1 MPPPPAT
8 NDARSASPIPIN
20 HRDPSVRSD
29 PVAVSQATPP
39 WLQRLATL
47 PPHTLIRV
55 DFTEGSGPLQ
65 TWYGTL
71 HEPKKRGDSKRWDVV
86 YRLADEG
93 AITVITS
100 TIPPTVEGVAI
111 VDVAPIAAWPPELV
125 LPAEATPAPPR
136 APRAPTRVAAKPA
149 VTHATSTPAQTPQPI
164 DAATSQ
170 ALADQ
175 PDDHHDNQ
183 SDDEPEELDDKIRE
197 WSGENFPKE
206 AILPF
211 RLGNGAQLPAV
222 AHMQGSHLI
231 QLLGAPPAQ
240 PPSLALRGLVK
251 TTHAEHRRM
260 LRRLANM
267 DSGWHLAPLTTAIIE
282 FLTTEKRSRKWA
294 ATTMLKQ
301 LCTAQ
306 GALALLPMHR
316 QAPPIHL
323 ADCPTWRQAMRAATI
338 ASKQMLPA
346 QPQPATWAEVTH
358 TLDTEPSLPV
368 FCAILLAWMTCA
380 RVGCVLQLRRNDV
393 EIHKEGTLS
402 VRFRR
407 GKSVRT
413 RGPYTVHT
421 TTIPPR
427 YLARLE
433 RWLNQRRNTMFDA
446 STTGEQV
453 KLALRRTNPLLE
465 QRSLRRGSIQTLACS
480 EGITDETLML
490 FSGHTQVTTL
500 RRYLSWGK
508 AATHTRETMT
518 RAARNILTGPA
529 PSVTLEEPHGSP
541 GTSATKPQL

>member
-1 MPPPPAT
+1 MLRSLSSPEHDDKRFNRDGARATGAAPPPPAT
-8 NDARSASPIPIN
+8 NDARSASLIPDRT
-20 HRDPSVRSD
+20 RDHSDRSVPAVVSN
-29 PVAVSQATPP
+29 AVS
-39 WLQRLATL
+39 WLRRLAVL
-47 PPHTLIRV
+47 PPRTLIRV
-55 DFTEGSGPLQ
+55 DFTENAGPPQ

-71 HEPKKRGDSKRWDVV
+71 YEPKRSRGGQKRWGVV
-86 YRLADEG
+86 YRVAHEG
-93 AITVITS
+93 SITAVES
-100 TIPPTVEGVAI
+100 TIPPPANANVTI
-111 VDVAPIAAWPPELV
+111 VDVEPIAAWPPQLELTTTT
-125 LPAEATPAPPR
+125 AQR
-136 APRAPTRVAAKPA
+136 APQAHTCPAAAKPI
-149 VTHATSTPAQTPQPI
+149 AT
-164 DAATSQ
+164 
-170 ALADQ
+170 
-175 PDDHHDNQ
+175 
-183 SDDEPEELDDKIRE
+183 EEVQ
-197 WSGENFPKE
+197 
-206 AILPF
+206 
-211 RLGNGAQLPAV
+211 GNGTQLPAV
-222 AHMQGSHLI
+222 AHMTGSDLI
-231 QLLGAPPAQ
+231 KLLGAPPAQ
-240 PPSLALRGLVK
+240 PPPLALRGLVK

-267 DSGWHLAPLTTAIIE
+267 DIRWHPAPLTAAIIG
-282 FLTTEKRSRKWA
+282 FLTTERRLRKWA

-316 QAPPIHL
+316 QAPPVRL

-346 QPQPATWAEVTH
+346 QPQPATWTEVAH
-358 TLDTEPSLPV
+358 TLDTEASLPV
-368 FCAILLAWMTCA
+368 FCAVLLAWMTCA

-393 EIHKEGTLS
+393 EIRKDGTMS

-433 RWLNQRRNTMFDA
+433 RWLNQRRNTMFDQ

-465 QRSLRRGSIQTLACS
+465 QRSLRRGSIQTLACA

-518 RAARNILTGPA
+518 RAARNTLTGP
-529 PSVTLEEPHGSP
+529 PPRVILEEPQGSSS
-541 GTSATKPQL
+541 TSEMKLRH

>member
-1 MPPPPAT
+1 M
-8 NDARSASPIPIN
+8 
-20 HRDPSVRSD
+20 
-29 PVAVSQATPP
+29 P
-39 WLQRLATL
+39 WLQRLAGL

-55 DFTEGSGPLQ
+55 EFTQNSGPLQ

-71 HEPKKRGDSKRWDVV
+71 HEPKRSRGKQKRWAVI
-86 YRLADEG
+86 YRLESEG
-93 AITVITS
+93 VITAITS
-100 TIPPTVEGVAI
+100 TIPPPDGENVTI
-111 VDVAPIAAWPPELV
+111 VDVEPIAAWPPQLV
-125 LPAEATPAPPR
+125 LPATTAPPR
-136 APRAPTRVAAKPA
+136 APRRTAAKPA
-149 VTHATSTPAQTPQPI
+149 DFTTNPSTTPAPASPQAIDGAPPQPPV
-164 DAATSQ
+164 DQSDEHYEPQ
-170 ALADQ
+170 A
-175 PDDHHDNQ
+175 
-183 SDDEPEELDDKIRE
+183 DDEPEDLEDCVQEWTGKNFADDVL
-197 WSGENFPKE
+197 SS
-206 AILPF
+206 F
-211 RLGNGAQLPAV
+211 RMGNGIQLPAV
-222 AHMQGSHLI
+222 AHMTGSDLI
-231 QLLGAPPAQ
+231 KLLGAPPAQ
-240 PPSLALRGLVK
+240 PPSLALCGLVK
-251 TTHAEHRRM
+251 TTHAEHQRM

-267 DSGWHLAPLTTAIIE
+267 DSRWHLAPLTTAIID
-282 FLTTEKRSRKWA
+282 FLTTEKRLRKWA

-316 QAPPIHL
+316 QAPPVRL
-323 ADCPTWRQAMRAATI
+323 TDCPTWRQAMRAATI

-346 QPQPATWAEVTH
+346 QPQPATWAEVAR
-358 TLDTEPSLPV
+358 TLDTEPNLPV

-380 RVGCVLQLRRNDV
+380 RVGCILQLRRNDV
-393 EIHKEGTLS
+393 EIHKDGTTS

-433 RWLNQRRNTMFDA
+433 RWLVQRRNTMFDG
-446 STTGEQV
+446 STTGAQV

-541 GTSATKPQL
+541 STSATKPQL